1 MHRNRFTETHG
12 TSEDMFLAWFFN
24 LPENANVADAARI
37 EIARIDGAASPCA
50 QVARL
55 RSLLHQ
61 ATLNQP
67 VAPRH
72 RRRQRH

>member
-1 MHRNRFTETHG
+1 MQASEIAEMRG
-12 TSEDMFLAWFFN
+12 TSEEIFLAWFLN
-24 LPENANVADAARI
+24 LPDGVNVADAARI
-37 EIARIDGAASPCA
+37 EIARIDDAASPCA

-67 VAPRH
+67 AAPRH